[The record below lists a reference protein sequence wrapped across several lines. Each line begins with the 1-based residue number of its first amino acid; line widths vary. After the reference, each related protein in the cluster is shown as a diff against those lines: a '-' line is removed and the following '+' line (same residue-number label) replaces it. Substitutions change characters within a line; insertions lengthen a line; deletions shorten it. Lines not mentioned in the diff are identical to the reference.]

1 MKKTI
6 KKLMAALLAVALL
19 CAMAVPA
26 FAVEDAATGTNTGSG
41 SITITNAAKD
51 ETYTIYRIFDLESY
65 SGTNY
70 SYKLSSKWAGLAN
83 DATFKTYFDITT
95 GGYVVP
101 KDTYTEDAAKTF
113 AAAALAFAK
122 DATPSIVND
131 GSAVATGTSVS
142 FSDLKLGY
150 YLVDTT
156 QGTLCSLNTTA
167 DHVDITDKTVGPDID
182 KKIVDAAGNNGT
194 KNNTASI
201 GDVVHYQVT
210 ISAKKGAT
218 GYVLNDTM
226 TEGLTFN
233 DDVKV
238 TVGGNELT
246 LNGDYT
252 VTTPGDNDATFK
264 VTFAESYLNGLTAD
278 TSIVVTYSATLN
290 EKAAIYG
297 NSSGNQNTNTA
308 QLKYGNSSTVE
319 KQTTTTSFKFDL
331 VKTDSVGKLLAGAKF
346 KLYNAETNGTEIPL
360 VKIDANT
367 YRVAKSGETGVEIET
382 VDSGYITINGLGN
395 GDYWLEETQQPQGYN
410 KLAAREKLTVKDGN
424 LSTTMTGTTWNEGD
438 GGVHIIN
445 NSGAVLPSTGGMG
458 TTLFYVIG
466 GGLMVAAVV
475 LLVTKKRMENK

>member
-26 FAVEDAATGTNTGSG
+26 FAAEDAATGNGTGNTG

-70 SYKLSSKWAGLAN
+70 SYKLSTKWAGLAN
-83 DATFKTYFDITT
+83 DATFKSYFDITT

-101 KDTYTEDAAKTF
+101 KDAYTEDAAKTF

-122 DATPSIVND
+122 DATHSIAND
-131 GSAVATGTSVS
+131 GSETATDTTVS
-142 FSDLKLGY
+142 FTGLQLGY

-167 DHVDITDKTVGPDID
+167 DHVNITDKTVGPSID
-182 KKIVDAAGNNGT
+182 KKIVDANGNNGT
-194 KNNTASI
+194 KSNTASI
-201 GDVVHYQVT
+201 GDVIHYQVT

-218 GYVLNDTM
+218 GYVLTDTM

-233 DDVKV
+233 NDVKV
-238 TVGGNELT
+238 TVGSNELT
-246 LNGDYT
+246 LNSDYT
-252 VTTPGDNDATFK
+252 VTTPGDNGATFK

-290 EKAAIYG
+290 EKAAI
-297 NSSGNQNTNTA
+297 SGDQNTNTA

-319 KQTTTTSFKFDL
+319 DKTTTTSFKFDL
-331 VKTDSVGKLLAGAKF
+331 VKTDSAGKLLAGAKF
-346 KLYNAETNGTEIPL
+346 RLYDAVSGGNEIKL
-360 VKIDANT
+360 VKIDEKT
-367 YRVAKSGETGVEIET
+367 YRVAKSGEGGVEIET
-382 VDSGYITINGLGN
+382 VDTGYITINGLGN

-410 KLAAREKLTVKDGN
+410 KLSAREKLSVRDAN
-424 LSTTMTGTTWNEGD
+424 LSTTMTGTTWTEGN

-445 NSGAVLPSTGGMG
+445 NSGTVLPSTGGMG
-458 TTLFYVIG
+458 TTLFYVLG

>member
-1 MKKTI
+1 MKKTF

-26 FAVEDAATGTNTGSG
+26 FAAEGAETGTGNNG

-65 SGTNY
+65 SGNNY
-70 SYKLSSKWAGLAN
+70 SYKLNSRWAGLADN
-83 DATFKTYFDITT
+83 ATFQAYFEITT

-101 KDTYTEDAAKTF
+101 KDAYTEDAAKTF

-122 DATPSIVND
+122 STTAPIAND
-131 GSAVATGTSVS
+131 GSAVATGTTVS
-142 FSDLKLGY
+142 FTGLQLGY

-156 QGTLCSLNTTA
+156 QGTLCSLDTTA
-167 DHVDITDKTVGPDID
+167 DHVDITDKNVGPNID
-182 KKIVDAAGNNGT
+182 KKIVDADGNNGT
-194 KNNTASI
+194 KSNTASI
-201 GDVVHYQVT
+201 GDVIHYQVT

-218 GYVLNDTM
+218 GYVLTDTM

-238 TVGGNELT
+238 TVNGTVLT
-246 LNGDYT
+246 SPADYSVIFPSDNG
-252 VTTPGDNDATFK
+252 ATFK
-264 VTFAESYLNGLTAD
+264 VTFTESYLNSLTAD

-290 EKAAIYG
+290 EKAAI
-297 NSSGNQNTNTA
+297 SGDQNTNTA
-308 QLKYGNSSTVE
+308 QLKYGNSSTV
-319 KQTTTTSFKFDL
+319 KDQTTTTSFKFDL
-331 VKTDSVGKLLAGAKF
+331 VKTDSAGKLLAGAKF
-346 KLYNAETNGTEIPL
+346 KLYDAVSGGKEIKL
-360 VKIDANT
+360 VKIDEKT
-367 YRVAKSGETGVEIET
+367 YRVAKSGENGVEIET
-382 VDSGYITINGLGN
+382 VNTGYITIKGLGN
-395 GDYWLEETQQPQGYN
+395 GEYWLEETQQPKGYN
-410 KLAAREKLTVKDGN
+410 KLSAREKLTVKDGN
-424 LSTTMTGTTWNEGD
+424 LSTTMTDTTWTAGD

-445 NSGAVLPSTGGMG
+445 NSGTVLPSTGGMG

>member
-1 MKKTI
+1 MKKTF

-26 FAVEDAATGTNTGSG
+26 FADEDTSGTSGGSG

-51 ETYTIYRIFDLESY
+51 ETYTIYRIFDLESH
-65 SGTNY
+65 SGDNY
-70 SYKLSSKWAGLAN
+70 SYKLSLKWAGLAN
-83 DATFKTYFDITT
+83 DTTFKSYFNITT

-101 KDTYTEDAAKTF
+101 KDAYTEDAAKTF

-122 DATPSIVND
+122 DATHPIAND
-131 GSAVATGTSVS
+131 GSATATDTSVS
-142 FSDLKLGY
+142 FSGLQLGY

-167 DHVDITDKTVGPDID
+167 DHVDITDKTVGPSID
-182 KKIVDAAGNNGT
+182 KKIVDANGNNGVE
-194 KNNTASI
+194 NNTASI
-201 GDVVHYQVT
+201 GDVIHYQVT

-218 GYVLNDTM
+218 GYVLTDTM

-233 DDVKV
+233 NDVKI
-238 TVGGNELT
+238 TVGSNELT
-246 LNGDYT
+246 PTRDYT
-252 VTTPGDNDATFK
+252 VAAPVDGATFK

-278 TSIVVTYSATLN
+278 TNIVVTYSATLN
-290 EKAAIYG
+290 EKAAISG

-308 QLKYGNSSTVE
+308 QLKYGNSSTVQD
-319 KQTTTTSFKFDL
+319 QTTTTSFKFDL
-331 VKTDSVGKLLAGAKF
+331 VKTDSSNTLLDGAKF
-346 KLYNAETNGTEIPL
+346 KLYDAVSGGNEIKL
-360 VKIDANT
+360 VKIDDTT
-367 YRVAKSGETGVEIET
+367 YRVAKTNENGVEIET
-382 VDSGYITINGLGN
+382 VKTGYITINGLGN

-410 KLAAREKLTVKDGN
+410 KLSAREKLTVKDGN
-424 LSTTMTGTTWNEGD
+424 LSTTMTGTTWKEGD

>member
-26 FAVEDAATGTNTGSG
+26 FAAEGAATGTGNNG

-70 SYKLSSKWAGLAN
+70 SYKLSSKWLGLAN
-83 DATFKTYFDITT
+83 DTTFKSYFDITT

-101 KDTYTEDAAKTF
+101 KDTYTGEAVKTF

-122 DATPSIVND
+122 STTAPIADD
-131 GSAVATGTSVS
+131 GSETATGTSVS
-142 FSDLKLGY
+142 FTGLQLGY

-156 QGTLCSLNTTA
+156 QGTLCSLDTTA
-167 DHVDITDKTVGPDID
+167 DHVNITDKTEGPSID
-182 KKIVDAAGNNGT
+182 KKIVDADGTNGVE
-194 KNNTASI
+194 NNTASI
-201 GDVVHYQVT
+201 GDVIHYKVT

-233 DDVKV
+233 DDVNV
-238 TVGGNELT
+238 TVNGTALT
-246 LNGDYT
+246 SGDFS
-252 VTTPGDNDATFK
+252 VTTPGDNGATFK
-264 VTFAESYLNGLTAD
+264 VTFTESYLNGLTAD
-278 TSIVVTYSATLN
+278 TNIVVTYSATLN
-290 EKAAIYG
+290 EKAAI
-297 NSSGNQNTNTA
+297 SGDQNTNTA
-308 QLKYGNSSTVE
+308 QLKYGNSSTV
-319 KQTTTTSFKFDL
+319 KDQTTTTSFKFDL
-331 VKTDSVGKLLAGAKF
+331 VKTDSTGMLLAGAKF
-346 KLYNAETNGTEIPL
+346 KLYDAASGGNEIKL
-360 VKIDANT
+360 VKINANT

-382 VDSGYITINGLGN
+382 VGTGYITINGLGN
-395 GDYWLEETQQPQGYN
+395 GDYWLEETQHPQGYN

-445 NSGAVLPSTGGMG
+445 KSGTVLPSTGGMG
-458 TTLFYVIG
+458 TTLFYVLG

>member
-19 CAMAVPA
+19 CVMAVPA
-26 FAVEDAATGTNTGSG
+26 FAAEGAATGTGNNG

-70 SYKLSSKWAGLAN
+70 SYKLSSKWLGLAN
-83 DATFKTYFDITT
+83 DTTFKSYFDITT

-101 KDTYTEDAAKTF
+101 KDAYTEDAAKTF

-122 DATPSIVND
+122 STTAPIAND
-131 GSAVATGTSVS
+131 GSAVATDTTVS
-142 FSDLKLGY
+142 FTGLQLGY

-156 QGTLCSLNTTA
+156 QGTLCSLDTTA
-167 DHVDITDKTVGPDID
+167 DHVDIKDKTVGPNID
-182 KKIVDAAGNNGT
+182 KKIVDADGNNGT
-194 KNNTASI
+194 KSNTASI
-201 GDVVHYQVT
+201 GDVIHYKVT

-233 DDVKV
+233 NDVNV
-238 TVGGNELT
+238 TVNGTALT
-246 LNGDYT
+246 SGDFS
-252 VTTPGDNDATFK
+252 VTTPGDNGATFK
-264 VTFAESYLNGLTAD
+264 VTFTESYLNGLTAD
-278 TSIVVTYSATLN
+278 TNIVVTYSATLN
-290 EKAAIYG
+290 EKAAI
-297 NSSGNQNTNTA
+297 SGDQNTNTA
-308 QLKYGNSSTVE
+308 QLKYGNSSTV
-319 KQTTTTSFKFDL
+319 KDQTTTTSFKFDL
-331 VKTDSVGKLLAGAKF
+331 VKTDSTGMLLAGAKF
-346 KLYNAETNGTEIPL
+346 KLYDAASGGNEIKL
-360 VKIDANT
+360 VKINANT

-382 VDSGYITINGLGN
+382 VGTGYITINGLGN
-395 GDYWLEETQQPQGYN
+395 GDYWLEETQHPQGYN

-445 NSGAVLPSTGGMG
+445 KSGTVLPSTGGMG
-458 TTLFYVIG
+458 TTLFYVLG

>member
-19 CAMAVPA
+19 CVMAVPA
-26 FAVEDAATGTNTGSG
+26 FAAEGAATGTGNNG

-70 SYKLSSKWAGLAN
+70 SYKLSSKWLGLAN
-83 DATFKTYFDITT
+83 DTTFKSYFDITT

-101 KDTYTEDAAKTF
+101 KDAYTEDAAKTF

-122 DATPSIVND
+122 STTAPIAND
-131 GSAVATGTSVS
+131 GSAVATDTTVS
-142 FSDLKLGY
+142 FTGLQLGY

-156 QGTLCSLNTTA
+156 QGTLCSLDTTA
-167 DHVDITDKTVGPDID
+167 DHVDIKDKTVGPNID
-182 KKIVDAAGNNGT
+182 KKIVDADGNNGT
-194 KNNTASI
+194 KSNTASI
-201 GDVVHYQVT
+201 GDVIHYKVT

-233 DDVKV
+233 NDVNV
-238 TVGGNELT
+238 TVNGTALT
-246 LNGDYT
+246 SGDFS
-252 VTTPGDNDATFK
+252 VTTPGDNGATFK
-264 VTFAESYLNGLTAD
+264 VTFTESYLNGLTAD
-278 TSIVVTYSATLN
+278 TNIVVTYSATLN
-290 EKAAIYG
+290 EKAAI
-297 NSSGNQNTNTA
+297 SGDQNTNTA
-308 QLKYGNSSTVE
+308 QLKYGNSSTV
-319 KQTTTTSFKFDL
+319 KDQTTTTSFKFDL
-331 VKTDSVGKLLAGAKF
+331 VKTDSTGMLLAGAKF
-346 KLYNAETNGTEIPL
+346 KLYDAASGGNEIKL
-360 VKIDANT
+360 VKINANT

-382 VDSGYITINGLGN
+382 VGTGYITINGLGN
-395 GDYWLEETQQPQGYN
+395 GDYWLEETQQPTGYN
-410 KLAAREKLTVKDGN
+410 KLSTREKLTVKDGN

-445 NSGAVLPSTGGMG
+445 KSGTVLPSTGGMG
-458 TTLFYVIG
+458 TTLFYVLG

>member
-19 CAMAVPA
+19 CVMAVPA
-26 FAVEDAATGTNTGSG
+26 FAAEGAATGTGNNG

-70 SYKLSSKWAGLAN
+70 SYKLSSKWLGLAN
-83 DATFKTYFDITT
+83 DTTFKSYFDITT

-101 KDTYTEDAAKTF
+101 KDAYTEDAAKTF

-122 DATPSIVND
+122 STTAPIAND
-131 GSAVATGTSVS
+131 GSAVATDTTVS
-142 FSDLKLGY
+142 FTGLQLGY

-156 QGTLCSLNTTA
+156 QGTLCSLDTTA
-167 DHVDITDKTVGPDID
+167 DHVDIKDKTVGPNID
-182 KKIVDAAGNNGT
+182 KKIVDADGNNGT
-194 KNNTASI
+194 KSNTASI
-201 GDVVHYQVT
+201 GDVIHYKVT

-233 DDVKV
+233 NDVKV
-238 TVGGNELT
+238 TVGGAELT
-246 LNGDYT
+246 LNDNYT
-252 VTTPGDNDATFK
+252 VTTPGDNGATFK
-264 VTFAESYLNGLTAD
+264 VTFTESYLNGLTAD
-278 TSIVVTYSATLN
+278 TNIVVTYSATLN
-290 EKAAIYG
+290 EKAAI
-297 NSSGNQNTNTA
+297 SGDQNTNTA

-319 KQTTTTSFKFDL
+319 DKTTTTSFKFDL
-331 VKTDSVGKLLAGAKF
+331 VKTDSAGKLLAGAKF
-346 KLYNAETNGTEIPL
+346 KLYDAASDGSEIKL
-360 VKIDANT
+360 VKIDEKT

-382 VDSGYITINGLGN
+382 VDTGYITINGLGN
-395 GDYWLEETQQPQGYN
+395 GDYWLEETQHPQGYN

-424 LSTTMTGTTWNEGD
+424 LSTTMTGTTWTEGN

-445 NSGAVLPSTGGMG
+445 NSGTVLPSTGGMG
-458 TTLFYVIG
+458 TTLFYVLG

>member
-26 FAVEDAATGTNTGSG
+26 FAAEGATTGTSNTG
-41 SITITNAAKD
+41 SITITNAAKG

-65 SGTNY
+65 SGDNY
-70 SYKLSSKWAGLAN
+70 SYKLSDKWTGLAN
-83 DATFKTYFDITT
+83 DATFKNYFNIIT

-101 KDTYTEDAAKTF
+101 KDAYTEDAAKTF

-122 DATPSIVND
+122 STTAPIAND
-131 GSAVATGTSVS
+131 GSAVATDTTVS
-142 FSDLKLGY
+142 FTGLQLGY

-156 QGTLCSLNTTA
+156 QGTLCSLDTTA
-167 DHVDITDKTVGPDID
+167 DHVDIKDKTVGPNID
-182 KKIVDAAGNNGT
+182 KKIVDADGNNGT
-194 KNNTASI
+194 KSNTASI
-201 GDVVHYQVT
+201 GDVIHYQVT

-233 DDVKV
+233 NDVKV

-246 LNGDYT
+246 LNDNYT
-252 VTTPGDNDATFK
+252 VTTPGDNGATFK
-264 VTFAESYLNGLTAD
+264 VTFAENYLNGLTAD

-308 QLKYGNSSTVE
+308 QLKYGNSSTV
-319 KQTTTTSFKFDL
+319 KDQTTTTSFKFDL
-331 VKTDSVGKLLAGAKF
+331 VKTDSAGKLLAGAKF

-382 VDSGYITINGLGN
+382 VDTGYITINGLGN
-395 GDYWLEETQQPQGYN
+395 GDYWLEETQQPKGYN

-424 LSTTMTGTTWNEGD
+424 LSTTMTGTTWKEGD

-445 NSGAVLPSTGGMG
+445 NSGATLPSTGGMG

>member
-1 MKKTI
+1 MKKTF

-26 FAVEDAATGTNTGSG
+26 FAAEGAETGTGNNG

-65 SGTNY
+65 SGNNY
-70 SYKLSSKWAGLAN
+70 FYKLNSRWAGLADN
-83 DATFKTYFDITT
+83 ATFQAYFEITT

-101 KDTYTEDAAKTF
+101 KDAYTEAAAKTF

-122 DATPSIVND
+122 STTAPIAND
-131 GSAVATGTSVS
+131 GSAVATDTTVS
-142 FSDLKLGY
+142 FTGLQLGY

-156 QGTLCSLNTTA
+156 QGTLCSLDTTA
-167 DHVDITDKTVGPDID
+167 DHVDIKDKTVGPNID
-182 KKIVDAAGNNGT
+182 KKIVDADGNNGT
-194 KNNTASI
+194 KSNTASI
-201 GDVVHYQVT
+201 GDVIHYQVT

-218 GYVLNDTM
+218 GYVLTDTM

-238 TVGGNELT
+238 TVNGTVLT
-246 LNGDYT
+246 SPADYSVIFPSDNG
-252 VTTPGDNDATFK
+252 ATFK
-264 VTFAESYLNGLTAD
+264 VTFTESYLNSLTAD

-290 EKAAIYG
+290 EKAAI
-297 NSSGNQNTNTA
+297 SGDQNTNTA
-308 QLKYGNSSTVE
+308 QLKYGNSSTV
-319 KQTTTTSFKFDL
+319 KDQTTTTSFKFDL
-331 VKTDSVGKLLAGAKF
+331 VKTDSAGKLLAGAKF
-346 KLYNAETNGTEIPL
+346 KLYDAVSGGNEIKL
-360 VKIDANT
+360 VKIDEKT
-367 YRVAKSGETGVEIET
+367 YRVAKPGENGVEIET
-382 VDSGYITINGLGN
+382 VNTGYITIKGLGN
-395 GDYWLEETQQPQGYN
+395 GEYWLEETQQPKGYN

-424 LSTTMTGTTWNEGD
+424 LSTTMTDTTWTAGD

-445 NSGAVLPSTGGMG
+445 NSGTVLPSTGGMG

>member
-26 FAVEDAATGTNTGSG
+26 FADDAATGTGNNG

-65 SGTNY
+65 SGANY
-70 SYKLSSKWAGLAN
+70 SYKLSSKWAGLADN
-83 DATFKTYFDITT
+83 ATFQAYFDITT

-101 KDTYTEDAAKTF
+101 KDTYTGDAVKTF
-113 AAAALAFAK
+113 AVAALAFAK
-122 DATPSIVND
+122 DAAHSIAND
-131 GSAVATGTSVS
+131 GFETATDTSVS
-142 FSDLKLGY
+142 FSNLQLGY

-156 QGTLCSLNTTA
+156 QGTLCSLDTTA
-167 DHVDITDKTVGPDID
+167 DHVNIADKTDTPKID
-182 KKIVDAAGNNGT
+182 KEIVDANGSNGT
-194 KNNTASI
+194 KSNTASI
-201 GDVVHYQVT
+201 GDVIHYQVT

-218 GYVLNDTM
+218 GYVLTDTM

-238 TVGGNELT
+238 TVNGTALT
-246 LNGDYT
+246 SPSDYS
-252 VTTPGDNDATFK
+252 VTTPDDNSATFK

-290 EKAAIYG
+290 EKAAI
-297 NSSGNQNTNTA
+297 SGDQNTNTA
-308 QLKYGNSSTVE
+308 QLKYGNSSTV
-319 KQTTTTSFKFDL
+319 KDQTTTTSFKFDL
-331 VKTDSVGKLLAGAKF
+331 VKTDSAGKLLAGAKF
-346 KLYNAETNGTEIPL
+346 KLYNAETNGTEIKL
-360 VKIDANT
+360 VKINANT
-367 YRVAKSGETGVEIET
+367 YRVVKSGEDGVEIET
-382 VDSGYITINGLGN
+382 VDTGYITINGLGN
-395 GDYWLEETQQPQGYN
+395 GDYWLEETQQPKGYN
-410 KLAAREKLTVKDGN
+410 KLAAREKLTVKDAN
-424 LSTTMTGTTWNEGD
+424 LSTTMTGTTWNAGD

-445 NSGAVLPSTGGMG
+445 KSGAVLPSTGGMG
-458 TTLFYVIG
+458 TTLFYVLG

>member
-1 MKKTI
+1 MKKTF

-26 FAVEDAATGTNTGSG
+26 FAAEDAATGSGNNG
-41 SITITNAAKD
+41 SITITHAAKD

-101 KDTYTEDAAKTF
+101 KDAYTEDAAKTF

-122 DATPSIVND
+122 STTAPIAND
-131 GSAVATGTSVS
+131 GSAVATDTTVS
-142 FSDLKLGY
+142 FTGLQLGY

-156 QGTLCSLNTTA
+156 QGTLCSLDTTA
-167 DHVDITDKTVGPDID
+167 DHVDIKDKTVGPNID
-182 KKIVDAAGNNGT
+182 KKIVDADGNNGT
-194 KNNTASI
+194 KSNTASI
-201 GDVVHYQVT
+201 GDVIHYQVI

-218 GYVLNDTM
+218 GYVLYDTM

-233 DDVKV
+233 NDVKV
-238 TVGGNELT
+238 TVNGTALT
-246 LNGDYT
+246 SPSDYSVITPDDNG
-252 VTTPGDNDATFK
+252 ATFK

-290 EKAAIYG
+290 EKAAI
-297 NSSGNQNTNTA
+297 SGNQNTNTA
-308 QLKYGNSSTVE
+308 QLKYGNSSTV
-319 KQTTTTSFKFDL
+319 KDQTTTTSFKFDL
-331 VKTDSVGKLLAGAKF
+331 VKTDSNNKLLAGAKF
-346 KLYNAETNGTEIPL
+346 KLYNAETNGTEIKL
-360 VKIDANT
+360 VKINDTT
-367 YRVAKSGETGVEIET
+367 YRVAKSDEDGVEIET
-382 VDSGYITINGLGN
+382 VDTGYITINGLGN
-395 GDYWLEETQQPQGYN
+395 GDYWLEETQQPKGYN
-410 KLAAREKLTVKDGN
+410 KLSAREKLTVKDGN
-424 LSTTMTGTTWNEGD
+424 LSTTMTGTTWTAGD

-445 NSGAVLPSTGGMG
+445 NSGTVLPSTGGMG

>member
-1 MKKTI
+1 MKKTF

-26 FAVEDAATGTNTGSG
+26 FADEDTSGTSGGSG

-51 ETYTIYRIFDLESY
+51 ETYTIYRIFDLESH
-65 SGTNY
+65 SGDNY
-70 SYKLSSKWAGLAN
+70 SYKLSLKWAGLAN
-83 DATFKTYFDITT
+83 DTTFKSYFNITT

-101 KDTYTEDAAKTF
+101 KDAYTEDAAKTF

-122 DATPSIVND
+122 DAAHPIAND
-131 GSAVATGTSVS
+131 GSATATDTSVS
-142 FSDLKLGY
+142 FSGLQLGY

-167 DHVDITDKTVGPDID
+167 DHVDIKDKTDTPKID
-182 KKIVDAAGNNGT
+182 KEIVDANGNNST

-201 GDVVHYQVT
+201 GDVIHYQVT

-226 TEGLTFN
+226 TEGLTFKN
-233 DDVKV
+233 DVKV
-238 TVGGNELT
+238 TVNGTALT
-246 LNGDYT
+246 SPSDYS
-252 VTTPGDNDATFK
+252 VTTPGDNGATFK

-278 TSIVVTYSATLN
+278 TSIVVTYSAILN
-290 EKAAIYG
+290 EKAAI
-297 NSSGNQNTNTA
+297 SGNQNTNTA
-308 QLKYGNSSTVE
+308 QLKYGNSSTV
-319 KQTTTTSFKFDL
+319 KDQTTTTSFKFDL
-331 VKTDSVGKLLAGAKF
+331 VKTDSNNKLLAGAKF
-346 KLYNAETNGTEIPL
+346 KLYNAETNGTEIKL
-360 VKIDANT
+360 VKIDDTT
-367 YRVAKSGETGVEIET
+367 YRVAKSNENGVEIET
-382 VDSGYITINGLGN
+382 VKTGYITINGLGN

-410 KLAAREKLTVKDGN
+410 KLSAREKLTVKDGN
-424 LSTTMTGTTWNEGD
+424 LSTKMTGTTWSEGD
-438 GGVHIIN
+438 SGVHIIN
-445 NSGAVLPSTGGMG
+445 KSGAVLPSTGGMG

>member
-1 MKKTI
+1 
-6 KKLMAALLAVALL
+6 MAALLAVALL

-26 FAVEDAATGTNTGSG
+26 FAAEGAATGSGNNG

-83 DATFKTYFDITT
+83 DTTFKNYFDITT

-101 KDTYTEDAAKTF
+101 KNTYTGEAVKTF

-122 DATPSIVND
+122 DATPSIADD
-131 GSAVATGTSVS
+131 GSEIATSTSVS
-142 FSDLKLGY
+142 FSNLQLGY

-156 QGTLCSLNTTA
+156 QGTLCSLDTTA
-167 DHVDITDKTVGPDID
+167 DHVDIADKTDAPKID
-182 KKIVDAAGNNGT
+182 KKIVDTAGNNGT
-194 KNNTASI
+194 KSNTASI
-201 GDVVHYQVT
+201 GDVIHYQVT

-233 DDVKV
+233 NNVKV
-238 TVGGNELT
+238 TVGSNELT
-246 LNGDYT
+246 LNDDYT
-252 VTTPGDNDATFK
+252 VITPGDNGATFQ
-264 VTFAESYLNGLTAD
+264 VTFAESYLNNLTND

-290 EKAAIYG
+290 ENAAISG
-297 NSSGNQNTNTA
+297 NSSGDQNTNTA
-308 QLKYGNSSTVE
+308 QLKYGNSSTV
-319 KQTTTTSFKFDL
+319 KDKTTTTSFKFDL
-331 VKTDSVGKLLAGAKF
+331 VKTDSAGKLLAGAKF
-346 KLYNAETNGTEIPL
+346 KLYDAVSGGKEIKL
-360 VKIDANT
+360 VKIDEKT
-367 YRVAKSGETGVEIET
+367 YRVAKSSETGVEIET
-382 VDSGYITINGLGN
+382 VDTGYITINGLGN
-395 GDYWLEETQQPQGYN
+395 GDYWLEETQQPKGYN
-410 KLAAREKLTVKDGN
+410 KLAAREKLTVKDAN
-424 LSTTMTGTTWNEGD
+424 LSTTMNGNIWTEGN

-445 NSGAVLPSTGGMG
+445 NTGTTLPSTGGMG

>member
-19 CAMAVPA
+19 CVMAVPA
-26 FAVEDAATGTNTGSG
+26 FAAEGAATGTGNNG

-70 SYKLSSKWAGLAN
+70 SYKLSSKWLGLAN
-83 DATFKTYFDITT
+83 DTTFKSYFDITT

-101 KDTYTEDAAKTF
+101 KDAYTEDAAKTF

-122 DATPSIVND
+122 STTAPIAND
-131 GSAVATGTSVS
+131 GSAVATDTTVS
-142 FSDLKLGY
+142 FTGLQLGY

-156 QGTLCSLNTTA
+156 QGTLCSLDTTA
-167 DHVDITDKTVGPDID
+167 DHVDIKDKTVGPNID
-182 KKIVDAAGNNGT
+182 KKIVDADGNNGT
-194 KNNTASI
+194 KSNTASI
-201 GDVVHYQVT
+201 GDVIHYKVT

-233 DDVKV
+233 NDVNV
-238 TVGGNELT
+238 TVNGTALT
-246 LNGDYT
+246 SGDFS
-252 VTTPGDNDATFK
+252 VTTPGDNGATFK
-264 VTFAESYLNGLTAD
+264 VTFTESYLNGLTAD
-278 TSIVVTYSATLN
+278 TNIVVTYSATLN
-290 EKAAIYG
+290 EKAAI
-297 NSSGNQNTNTA
+297 SGDQNTNTA
-308 QLKYGNSSTVE
+308 QLKYGNSSTV
-319 KQTTTTSFKFDL
+319 KDQTTTTSFKFDL
-331 VKTDSVGKLLAGAKF
+331 VKTDSAGKLLAGAKF
-346 KLYNAETNGTEIPL
+346 TLYDAASGGNEIKL
-360 VKIDANT
+360 VKINANT

-382 VDSGYITINGLGN
+382 VGTGYITINGLGN
-395 GDYWLEETQQPQGYN
+395 GDYWLEETQHPQGYN

-445 NSGAVLPSTGGMG
+445 KSGTVLPSTGGMG
-458 TTLFYVIG
+458 TTLFYVLG

>member
-26 FAVEDAATGTNTGSG
+26 FAAEGAATGTGNNG

-83 DATFKTYFDITT
+83 DTTFKAYFDITT

-101 KDTYTEDAAKTF
+101 KDSYTGEAVKTF

-122 DATPSIVND
+122 DATPSIAND
-131 GSAVATGTSVS
+131 GSETATGTSVS
-142 FSDLKLGY
+142 FSGLQLGY

-156 QGTLCSLNTTA
+156 QGTLCSLDTTA
-167 DHVDITDKTVGPDID
+167 DHVNITDKTVGPSID
-182 KKIVDAAGNNGT
+182 KKIVDANGSNGT
-194 KNNTASI
+194 KSNTASI
-201 GDVVHYQVT
+201 GDVIHYQVT

-218 GYVLNDTM
+218 GYVLTDTM

-233 DDVKV
+233 NDVKV
-238 TVGGNELT
+238 TVNGTELT
-246 LNGDYT
+246 SPADYS
-252 VTTPGDNDATFK
+252 VTTPADNSATFK
-264 VTFAESYLNGLTAD
+264 VTFTESYLNGLTAD

-290 EKAAIYG
+290 EKAAI
-297 NSSGNQNTNTA
+297 SGDQNTNTA

-319 KQTTTTSFKFDL
+319 DKTTTTSFKFDL
-331 VKTDSVGKLLAGAKF
+331 VKTDSAGKLLAGAKF
-346 KLYNAETNGTEIPL
+346 KLYDAATGGNEIKL

-367 YRVAKSGETGVEIET
+367 YRVAKSDETGVEIET
-382 VDSGYITINGLGN
+382 VDTGYITINGLGN
-395 GDYWLEETQQPQGYN
+395 GDYWLDETQQPQGYN
-410 KLAAREKLTVKDGN
+410 KLAAREKLTVKDAN
-424 LSTTMTGTTWNEGD
+424 LSTTMNGNIWTEGN

-445 NSGAVLPSTGGMG
+445 NSGTVLPSTGGMG

>member
-26 FAVEDAATGTNTGSG
+26 FAAEDASGTSGGSG
-41 SITITNAAKD
+41 SITITNAAVG
-51 ETYTIYRIFDLESY
+51 ETYTIYRIFDLESH
-65 SGTNY
+65 SGDNY
-70 SYKLSSKWAGLAN
+70 SYKLSSKWVGLAN
-83 DATFKTYFDITT
+83 DDTFKSYFDIIT

-101 KDTYTEDAAKTF
+101 KDAYTEDTAKTF

-122 DATPSIVND
+122 STTAPIAND
-131 GSAVATGTSVS
+131 GSQTATGTSVS
-142 FSDLKLGY
+142 FSGLKLGY

-167 DHVDITDKTVGPDID
+167 DHVDITDKTDAPSID
-182 KKIVDAAGNNGT
+182 KKIVDADGNNGT

-201 GDVVHYQVT
+201 GDVIHYQVT

-226 TEGLTFN
+226 TDGLTFN
-233 DDVKV
+233 NDVKV
-238 TVGGNELT
+238 TVNGTALT
-246 LNGDYT
+246 LNSDYT
-252 VTTPGDNDATFK
+252 VAIPGDNGATFK
-264 VTFAESYLNGLTAD
+264 VTFAESYLNGLSDD

-290 EKAAIYG
+290 EKAAISG

-319 KQTTTTSFKFDL
+319 NKTTTTSFKFDL
-331 VKTDSVGKLLAGAKF
+331 VKTDSAGKLLDGAKF
-346 KLYNAETNGTEIPL
+346 KLYDAVSGGNEIKL
-360 VKIDANT
+360 VKIDDTT

-382 VDSGYITINGLGN
+382 VNTGYITINGLGN

-410 KLAAREKLTVKDGN
+410 KLSAREKLTVKDAN
-424 LSTTMTGTTWNEGD
+424 LSTTMTGTTWTAGD

-445 NSGAVLPSTGGMG
+445 NSGAVMPSTGGMG
-458 TTLFYVIG
+458 TTLFYVLG

>member
-1 MKKTI
+1 MKKTF

-26 FAVEDAATGTNTGSG
+26 FAAEDAATGSGSG
-41 SITITNAAKD
+41 SITITNAAKG

-65 SGTNY
+65 SGNNY
-70 SYKLSSKWAGLAN
+70 SYKLSSKWTGLAN
-83 DATFKTYFDITT
+83 DTTFKSYFEITT

-101 KDTYTEDAAKTF
+101 KDTYTGEAVKTF

-122 DATPSIVND
+122 DAAHSIAND
-131 GSAVATGTSVS
+131 GFETATDTSVS
-142 FSDLKLGY
+142 FTGLQLGY

-156 QGTLCSLNTTA
+156 QGTLCSLDTTA
-167 DHVDITDKTVGPDID
+167 DHVDIADKTDTPKID
-182 KKIVDAAGNNGT
+182 KEIVDANGNNST

-201 GDVVHYQVT
+201 GDVIHYQVT

-226 TEGLTFN
+226 AEGLTFKN
-233 DDVKV
+233 DVKV
-238 TVGGNELT
+238 TVNGTALT
-246 LNGDYT
+246 SSDFS
-252 VTTPGDNDATFK
+252 VITPGDNGATFK

-290 EKAAIYG
+290 EKAAI
-297 NSSGNQNTNTA
+297 SGGQNTNTA
-308 QLKYGNSSTVE
+308 QLKYGNSSTV
-319 KQTTTTSFKFDL
+319 KDTTTTTSFKFDL
-331 VKTDSVGKLLAGAKF
+331 VKTDSTNKLLAGAKF
-346 KLYNAETNGTEIPL
+346 KLYDAVSGGKEIKL
-360 VKIDANT
+360 VKIDDTT
-367 YRVAKSGETGVEIET
+367 YRVAKSDETGVEIET
-382 VDSGYITINGLGN
+382 VDTGYITINGLGN
-395 GDYWLEETQQPQGYN
+395 GDYWLEETQQPKGYN
-410 KLAAREKLTVKDGN
+410 KLAAREKLTVKDAN
-424 LSTTMTGTTWNEGD
+424 LSTIMTGTSWTEGN

-458 TTLFYVIG
+458 TTLFYVLG

>member
-1 MKKTI
+1 MKKTF

-26 FAVEDAATGTNTGSG
+26 FAAESAATGTGNNG

-70 SYKLSSKWAGLAN
+70 SYKLSSKWAGLVN
-83 DATFKTYFDITT
+83 DTTFKSYFDITT

-101 KDTYTEDAAKTF
+101 RGTYTEDAAKTF
-113 AAAALAFAK
+113 AAVALAFAK
-122 DATPSIVND
+122 STTAPIAND
-131 GSAVATGTSVS
+131 GSAVATGTTVS
-142 FSDLKLGY
+142 FTGLQLGY

-167 DHVDITDKTVGPDID
+167 DHVDITDKTDAPNID

-194 KNNTASI
+194 KSNTASI
-201 GDVVHYQVT
+201 GDVIHYQVT

-233 DDVKV
+233 NDVNV
-238 TVGGNELT
+238 TVNGTALT
-246 LNGDYT
+246 SPADYS
-252 VTTPGDNDATFK
+252 VTTPGDTGATFK

-278 TSIVVTYSATLN
+278 TNIVVTYSATLN
-290 EKAAIYG
+290 EKAAISG

-308 QLKYGNSSTVE
+308 QLKYGNSSTV
-319 KQTTTTSFKFDL
+319 KDQTTTTSFKFDL
-331 VKTDSVGKLLAGAKF
+331 VKTDSAGKLLAGAKF
-346 KLYNAETNGTEIPL
+346 KLYDAVSGGNEIKL
-360 VKIDANT
+360 VKIDEKT
-367 YRVAKSGETGVEIET
+367 YRVAKSGEGGVEIET
-382 VDSGYITINGLGN
+382 VDTGYITINGLGN
-395 GDYWLEETQQPQGYN
+395 GDYWLEETQQPKGYN
-410 KLAAREKLTVKDGN
+410 KLAAREKLTVNNVN
-424 LSTTMTGTTWNEGD
+424 LSTTMNGTNWTEDD

-445 NSGAVLPSTGGMG
+445 NSGTVLPSTGGMG

>member
-6 KKLMAALLAVALL
+6 QKLMAALLAVALL
-19 CAMAVPA
+19 CATAVPA
-26 FAVEDAATGTNTGSG
+26 FADEGASGTSGGSG
-41 SITITNAAKD
+41 SITITNAAKG

-70 SYKLSSKWAGLAN
+70 SYKLSRKWAGLAN
-83 DATFKTYFDITT
+83 DTTFKTYFNITT

-101 KDTYTEDAAKTF
+101 KDTYTEDTAKTF

-122 DATPSIVND
+122 STTAPITADSSQTASD
-131 GSAVATGTSVS
+131 TSVS
-142 FSDLKLGY
+142 FSGLQLGY

-167 DHVDITDKTVGPDID
+167 DHVDITDKNEVPSID
-182 KKIVDAAGNNGT
+182 KKIVDANGT
-194 KNNTASI
+194 NGTENNTASI
-201 GDVVHYQVT
+201 GDVIHYQVT

-233 DDVKV
+233 NDVKV
-238 TVGGNELT
+238 TVNGTALT
-246 LNGDYT
+246 TSTDYS
-252 VTTPGDNDATFK
+252 VTTPGDNGATFK
-264 VTFAESYLNGLTAD
+264 VTFTESYLNNLTAD
-278 TSIVVTYSATLN
+278 TNIVVAYSATLN
-290 EKAAIYG
+290 EKAAISG
-297 NSSGNQNTNTA
+297 NSSNSQNTNTA

-319 KQTTTTSFKFDL
+319 DKTTTTSFKFDL
-331 VKTDSVGKLLAGAKF
+331 VKTDSSNTLLDGAKF
-346 KLYNAETNGTEIPL
+346 KLYDAVSGGKEIKL
-360 VKIDANT
+360 VKLNNTT
-367 YRVAKSGETGVEIET
+367 YRVAKSDEAGVEIET
-382 VDSGYITINGLGN
+382 VKTGYITINGLGN

-410 KLAAREKLTVKDGN
+410 KLSAREKLTVKDVN
-424 LSTTMTGTTWNEGD
+424 LSTKMTGTTWSEGD

-445 NSGAVLPSTGGMG
+445 KSGAVLPSTGGMG

>member
-1 MKKTI
+1 MKKTF

-26 FAVEDAATGTNTGSG
+26 FAAEGAETGTGNNG

-65 SGTNY
+65 SGNNY
-70 SYKLSSKWAGLAN
+70 SYKLNSRWAGLADN
-83 DATFKTYFDITT
+83 ATFQAYFEITT

-101 KDTYTEDAAKTF
+101 KDAYTEDAAKTF

-122 DATPSIVND
+122 STTAPIAND
-131 GSAVATGTSVS
+131 GSAVATDTTVS
-142 FSDLKLGY
+142 FTGLQLGY

-156 QGTLCSLNTTA
+156 QGTLCSLDTTA
-167 DHVDITDKTVGPDID
+167 DHVDIKDKTVGPNID
-182 KKIVDAAGNNGT
+182 KKIVDADGNNGT
-194 KNNTASI
+194 KSNTASI
-201 GDVVHYQVT
+201 GDVIHYQVT

-218 GYVLNDTM
+218 GYVLTDTM

-238 TVGGNELT
+238 TVNGTVLT
-246 LNGDYT
+246 SPADYSVIFPSDNG
-252 VTTPGDNDATFK
+252 ATFK
-264 VTFAESYLNGLTAD
+264 VTFTESYLNSLTAD

-290 EKAAIYG
+290 EKAAI
-297 NSSGNQNTNTA
+297 SGDQNTNTA
-308 QLKYGNSSTVE
+308 QLKYGNSSTV
-319 KQTTTTSFKFDL
+319 KDQTTTTSFKFDL
-331 VKTDSVGKLLAGAKF
+331 VKTDSAGKLLAGAKF
-346 KLYNAETNGTEIPL
+346 KLYDAVSGGNEIKL
-360 VKIDANT
+360 VKIDEKT
-367 YRVAKSGETGVEIET
+367 YRVAKSGENGVEIET
-382 VDSGYITINGLGN
+382 VNTGYITIKGLGN
-395 GDYWLEETQQPQGYN
+395 GEYWLEETQQPKGYN

-424 LSTTMTGTTWNEGD
+424 LSTTMTDTTWTAGD

-445 NSGAVLPSTGGMG
+445 NSGTVLPSTGGMG

>member
-26 FAVEDAATGTNTGSG
+26 FADDAATGTGNNG

-65 SGTNY
+65 SGANY
-70 SYKLSSKWAGLAN
+70 SYKLSSKWAGLADN
-83 DATFKTYFDITT
+83 ATFQAYFDITT

-101 KDTYTEDAAKTF
+101 KSTYTGEAVKTF

-122 DATPSIVND
+122 STTAPIAND
-131 GSAVATGTSVS
+131 GSAVATGTTVS
-142 FSDLKLGY
+142 FTGLQLGY

-167 DHVDITDKTVGPDID
+167 DHVDITDKTDTPNID

-194 KNNTASI
+194 KSNTASI
-201 GDVVHYQVT
+201 GDVIHYQVT

-233 DDVKV
+233 NDVNV
-238 TVGGNELT
+238 TVNGTALT
-246 LNGDYT
+246 SPADYS
-252 VTTPGDNDATFK
+252 VTTPGDNGATFK

-278 TSIVVTYSATLN
+278 TNIVVTYSATLN
-290 EKAAIYG
+290 EKAAISG

-308 QLKYGNSSTVE
+308 QLKYGNSSTV
-319 KQTTTTSFKFDL
+319 KDQTTTTSFKFDL
-331 VKTDSVGKLLAGAKF
+331 VKTDSAGKLLAGAKF
-346 KLYNAETNGTEIPL
+346 KLYDAVSGGNEIKL
-360 VKIDANT
+360 VKIDEKT
-367 YRVAKSGETGVEIET
+367 YRVAKSGEGGVEIET
-382 VDSGYITINGLGN
+382 VDTGYITINGLGN
-395 GDYWLEETQQPQGYN
+395 GDYWLEETQQPKGYN
-410 KLAAREKLTVKDGN
+410 KLAAREKLTVNNVN
-424 LSTTMTGTTWNEGD
+424 LPTTMNGTNWTEGD

-445 NSGAVLPSTGGMG
+445 NSGTVLPSTGGMG
-458 TTLFYVIG
+458 TTLFYVLG

>member
-26 FAVEDAATGTNTGSG
+26 FAAEGAATGTGNNG

-70 SYKLSSKWAGLAN
+70 SYKLSSKWLGLAN
-83 DATFKTYFDITT
+83 DTTFKSYFDITT

-101 KDTYTEDAAKTF
+101 KDAYTEDAAKTF

-122 DATPSIVND
+122 STTAPIAND
-131 GSAVATGTSVS
+131 GSAVATDTTVS
-142 FSDLKLGY
+142 FTGLQLGY

-156 QGTLCSLNTTA
+156 QGTLCSLDTTA
-167 DHVDITDKTVGPDID
+167 DHVDIKDKTVGPNID
-182 KKIVDAAGNNGT
+182 KKIVDADGNNGT
-194 KNNTASI
+194 KSNTASI
-201 GDVVHYQVT
+201 GDVIHYKVT

-233 DDVKV
+233 NDVKV
-238 TVGGNELT
+238 TVGGAELT
-246 LNGDYT
+246 LNDNYT
-252 VTTPGDNDATFK
+252 VTTPGDNGATFK
-264 VTFAESYLNGLTAD
+264 VTFTESYLNGLTAD
-278 TSIVVTYSATLN
+278 TNIVVTYSATLN
-290 EKAAIYG
+290 EKAAI
-297 NSSGNQNTNTA
+297 SGDQNTNTA
-308 QLKYGNSSTVE
+308 QLKYGNSSTV
-319 KQTTTTSFKFDL
+319 KDQTTTTSFKFDL
-331 VKTDSVGKLLAGAKF
+331 VKTDSTGMLLAGAKF
-346 KLYNAETNGTEIPL
+346 KLYDAASGGNEIKL
-360 VKIDANT
+360 VKINANT

-382 VDSGYITINGLGN
+382 VGTGYITINGLGN
-395 GDYWLEETQQPQGYN
+395 GDYWLEETQHPQGYN

-424 LSTTMTGTTWNEGD
+424 LSTTMTGTTWTEGN

-445 NSGAVLPSTGGMG
+445 NSGTVLPSTGGMG
-458 TTLFYVIG
+458 TTLFYVLG

>member
-26 FAVEDAATGTNTGSG
+26 FAAEGAATGTGNTG

-65 SGTNY
+65 SGNNY
-70 SYKLSSKWAGLAN
+70 SYKLSSKWAGLADN
-83 DATFKTYFDITT
+83 ATFQAYFDITT

-101 KDTYTEDAAKTF
+101 KSTYTGEAVKTF

-122 DATPSIVND
+122 DATPSIAND
-131 GSAVATGTSVS
+131 GSETATGTSVS
-142 FSDLKLGY
+142 FSGLQLGY

-156 QGTLCSLNTTA
+156 QGTLCSLDTTA
-167 DHVDITDKTVGPDID
+167 DHVDIIDKTVGPSID
-182 KKIVDAAGNNGT
+182 KKIVDANGNNGVE
-194 KNNTASI
+194 NNTASI
-201 GDVVHYQVT
+201 GDVIHYQVT

-218 GYVLNDTM
+218 GYVLTDTM

-233 DDVKV
+233 NDVKV
-238 TVGGNELT
+238 TVNGTELT
-246 LNGDYT
+246 SPADYS
-252 VTTPGDNDATFK
+252 VTTPADNGATFK
-264 VTFAESYLNGLTAD
+264 VTFTESYLNGLTAD

-290 EKAAIYG
+290 EKAAI
-297 NSSGNQNTNTA
+297 SGDQNTNTA

-319 KQTTTTSFKFDL
+319 DKTTTTSFKFDL
-331 VKTDSVGKLLAGAKF
+331 VKTDSAGKLLAGAKF
-346 KLYNAETNGTEIPL
+346 KLYDAASDGNEIKL
-360 VKIDANT
+360 VKIDEKT

-382 VDSGYITINGLGN
+382 VDTGYITINGLGN
-395 GDYWLEETQQPQGYN
+395 GDYWLEETQQPTGYN
-410 KLAAREKLTVKDGN
+410 KLSAREKLTVKDGN
-424 LSTTMTGTTWNEGD
+424 LSTTMTGTTWTEGN

-445 NSGAVLPSTGGMG
+445 NSGTVLPSTGGMG
-458 TTLFYVIG
+458 TTLFYVLG

>member
-1 MKKTI
+1 MKKTF

-26 FAVEDAATGTNTGSG
+26 FAAEGAATGTGNNG

-70 SYKLSSKWAGLAN
+70 SYKLSSKWLGLAN
-83 DATFKTYFDITT
+83 DTTFKSYFDITT

-101 KDTYTEDAAKTF
+101 KDAYTEDAAKTF

-122 DATPSIVND
+122 STTAPIAND
-131 GSAVATGTSVS
+131 GSAVATDTTVS
-142 FSDLKLGY
+142 FTGLQLGY

-156 QGTLCSLNTTA
+156 QGTLCSLDTTA
-167 DHVDITDKTVGPDID
+167 DHVDIKDKTVGPNID
-182 KKIVDAAGNNGT
+182 KKIVDADGNNGT
-194 KNNTASI
+194 KSNTASI
-201 GDVVHYQVT
+201 GDVIHYKVT

-233 DDVKV
+233 NDVKV
-238 TVGGNELT
+238 TVGGAELT
-246 LNGDYT
+246 LNDNYT
-252 VTTPGDNDATFK
+252 VTTPGDNGATFK
-264 VTFAESYLNGLTAD
+264 VTFTESYLNGLTAD
-278 TSIVVTYSATLN
+278 TNIVVTYSATLN
-290 EKAAIYG
+290 EKAAI
-297 NSSGNQNTNTA
+297 SGDQNTNTA
-308 QLKYGNSSTVE
+308 QLKYGNSSTV
-319 KQTTTTSFKFDL
+319 KDQTTTTSFKFDL
-331 VKTDSVGKLLAGAKF
+331 VKTDSTGMLLAGAKF
-346 KLYNAETNGTEIPL
+346 KLYDAASGGNEIKL
-360 VKIDANT
+360 VKINANT

-382 VDSGYITINGLGN
+382 VGTGYITINGLGN
-395 GDYWLEETQQPQGYN
+395 GDYWLEETQHPQGYN

-445 NSGAVLPSTGGMG
+445 KSGTVLPSTGGMG
-458 TTLFYVIG
+458 TTLFYVLG

>member
-19 CAMAVPA
+19 CVMAVPA
-26 FAVEDAATGTNTGSG
+26 FAAEGAATGTGNNG

-70 SYKLSSKWAGLAN
+70 SYKLSSKWAGLADN
-83 DATFKTYFDITT
+83 ATFQTYFEITT

-101 KDTYTEDAAKTF
+101 KSTYTGEAVKTF

-122 DATPSIVND
+122 DATPSIAND
-131 GSAVATGTSVS
+131 GSETATGTSVS
-142 FSDLKLGY
+142 FSGLQLGY

-156 QGTLCSLNTTA
+156 QGTLCSLDTTA
-167 DHVDITDKTVGPDID
+167 DHVDITDKTVSPSID
-182 KKIVDAAGNNGT
+182 KEIVDAAGNTST

-201 GDVVHYQVT
+201 GDVIHYQVT

-218 GYVLNDTM
+218 GYVLTDTM

-233 DDVKV
+233 NDVNV
-238 TVGGNELT
+238 TVNGTALT
-246 LNGDYT
+246 SPADYS
-252 VTTPGDNDATFK
+252 VIVPGDSGATFK
-264 VTFAESYLNGLTAD
+264 VTFTESYLNGLTAD

-290 EKAAIYG
+290 EKAAI
-297 NSSGNQNTNTA
+297 SGDQNTNTA

-319 KQTTTTSFKFDL
+319 DKTTTTSFKFDL
-331 VKTDSVGKLLAGAKF
+331 VKTDSASKLLAGAKF
-346 KLYNAETNGTEIPL
+346 KLYDAASDGNEIKL
-360 VKIDANT
+360 VKIDEKT

-382 VDSGYITINGLGN
+382 VDTGYITINGLGN
-395 GDYWLEETQQPQGYN
+395 GDYWLEETQQPKGYN
-410 KLAAREKLTVKDGN
+410 KLSAREKLTVKDGN
-424 LSTTMTGTTWNEGD
+424 LSTTMTGTTWTEGN

-445 NSGAVLPSTGGMG
+445 NSGTVLPSTGGMG
-458 TTLFYVIG
+458 TTLFYVLG